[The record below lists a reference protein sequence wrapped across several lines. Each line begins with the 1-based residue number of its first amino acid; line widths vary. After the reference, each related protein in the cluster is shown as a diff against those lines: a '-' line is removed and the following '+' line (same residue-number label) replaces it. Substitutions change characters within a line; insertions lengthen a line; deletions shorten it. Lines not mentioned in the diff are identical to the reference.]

1 MKVSMLALSLAAL
14 GSALALS
21 GCRVDDKDV
30 HRWEGTAQGPKK
42 LCAVLLHDKYDNS
55 LRVESALAIIRM
67 KPRSGRR
74 LAFTQIDGD
83 VEADNPVCKGSL
95 VDVLSSLAPEAQKA
109 IMTPLVAAI
118 IVELK
123 KPPPVNQ
130 PGQPLATDPS
140 LPYKDAAYALMV
152 ADKPVLIADE
162 AQKKDLKTALAE
174 WAMADFEHR
183 VESRGQASTM
193 EQVLRLVGAESVVGL
208 PKLMI
213 RDARKLEMMASLV
226 GEIGDAKTKEAASAA
241 LVEVAKWV
249 VSDDWVKVRTKELEK
264 SNAEQKLTPTADQF
278 RQQVELLRSD
288 ELTKLFQSLRRIGGR
303 AAVDFGLAFAVK
315 DHCAEPSLKEL
326 HVQEC
331 RKQSENNKQCAEA
344 KPEDLQKCREQVEKQ
359 CVEAQG
365 AKCHE
370 QDDKRRQYAIAML
383 EGRLDK
389 TNPDDLK
396 RVAAIASSDAPDVV
410 LDQAL
415 RRMGELGR
423 EAAGDKLLELFK
435 TDKWKVRRAA
445 AATWLKM
452 SQVKHIRDFL
462 NALPQ
467 DGKPF
472 ALPEA
477 LTYGALLGELKEG
490 KPLDELK
497 PFISSGSAA
506 ARTSAIAYY
515 YTYGTSADLPDL
527 EPAKAEGD
535 WGPAAAPN
543 CDSDPDCKWICEVPK
558 EGSQEREKKEIK
570 TIPDYVRFCVEPAM
584 KDRKPE
590 AGKEQKK

>member
-1 MKVSMLALSLAAL
+1 MLALALAAL

-30 HRWEGTAQGPKK
+30 QRWEGTAQGPKK
-42 LCAVLLHDKYDNS
+42 LCAVLLHDKYDTS

-67 KPRSGRR
+67 KPRAGRR

-83 VEADNPVCKGSL
+83 VEPDNPVCKGNL
-95 VDVLSSLAPEAQKA
+95 VDVISSLAPEAQKA
-109 IMTPLVAAI
+109 IIGPLVAAI

-123 KPPPVNQ
+123 KPPPPAQ
-130 PGQPLATDPS
+130 PGQPLPTDPS
-140 LPYKDAAYALMV
+140 LPYKDAAYALMM

-162 AQKKDLKTALAE
+162 AQKKDLKLALTE
-174 WAMADFEHR
+174 WAMASFETR
-183 VESRGQASTM
+183 AESRGQASTM

-208 PKLMI
+208 PKFMV
-213 RDARKLEMMASLV
+213 RDARKLELMASLV
-226 GEIGDAKTKEAASAA
+226 AEIGDAKTKEAASVA
-241 LVEVAKWV
+241 LVEIAKWIV
-249 VSDDWVKVRTKELEK
+249 TDDWAKVRTKELEK
-264 SNAEQKLTPTADQF
+264 SNAEQKLTPTADQVK
-278 RQQVELLRSD
+278 QQRELLRDD
-288 ELTKLFQSLRRIGGR
+288 ELTKLFQSLRRLGGR

-315 DHCAEPSLKEL
+315 DHCAEPALKEL
-326 HVQEC
+326 AVQEC
-331 RKQSENNKQCAEA
+331 RKQSDKPCAEA
-344 KPEDLQKCREQVEKQ
+344 KPEDLQKCREQSEKQ
-359 CVEAQG
+359 CVDAQA

-370 QDDKRRQYAIAML
+370 HDDKRRQYAIAML

-396 RVAAIASSDAPDVV
+396 RVAEIASSDAPDVV
-410 LDQAL
+410 LDQAF
-415 RRMGELGR
+415 RRMGELPR
-423 EAAGDKLLELFK
+423 EVASDKLLELFK

-535 WGPAAAPN
+535 WGPAASPT

-558 EGSQEREKKEIK
+558 EGSQEREKKEIR
-570 TIPDYVRFCVEPAM
+570 TIPDFVRFCIEPAM